1 MRRLDLGAVDHAEAV
16 GGLDEAAG
24 MDVAWLGHAVHLGA
38 SLPVPV
44 VPKLFYDSAGA
55 RLTLNDRQRA
65 EAT

>member
-44 VPKLFYDSAGA
+44 VPKLFWLSARFRG
-55 RLTLNDRQRA
+55 
-65 EAT
+65 